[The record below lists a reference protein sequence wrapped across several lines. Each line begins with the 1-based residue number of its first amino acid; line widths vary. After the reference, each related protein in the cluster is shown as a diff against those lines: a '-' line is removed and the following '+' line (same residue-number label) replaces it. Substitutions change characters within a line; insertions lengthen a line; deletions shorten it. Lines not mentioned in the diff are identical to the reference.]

1 LTEIANRDESA
12 VDAVPAS
19 AQPLVSHALVQWAQ
33 GARAA
38 HQIAQSLAGTPFVPD
53 SFGNNVANV
62 TAAILVGQE
71 VGLEPMAALRS
82 MDIVKGTP
90 ALRAVAMRALVQSHG
105 HEVWTVEKTATR
117 VVMRGRRAGSS
128 TVEESEWTMD
138 RAKQLGVGGGT
149 NYQKQPMTMLI
160 ARATSEVC
168 RLIAA
173 DVLLGIPYSAEELDD
188 GLDLGGEQV
197 AAPAKRTRTAKRALL
212 TQVPLPEPDPTPEP
226 LADVA
231 DNTDASEPDPDPD
244 WPDVAQPP
252 KDGAT

>member
-1 LTEIANRDESA
+1 MTELATREEQTE
-12 VDAVPAS
+12 VEP
-19 AQPLVSHALVQWAQ
+19 AQPAVSHALVTWAQ

-53 SFGNNVANV
+53 SFGGNVANV

-71 VGLEPMAALRS
+71 VGLQPMAALRS

-105 HEVWTVEKTATR
+105 HEVWTVEKTNTR
-117 VVMRGRRAGSS
+117 VVMRGRRAGSAN
-128 TVEESEWTMD
+128 VEESEWSMD
-138 RAKQLGVGGGT
+138 RAKQLGVGGGI

-188 GLDLGGEQV
+188 GLDLGGEPVAQAAPKKRTARRAPMTQV
-197 AAPAKRTRTAKRALL
+197 A
-212 TQVPLPEPDPTPEP
+212 LPEPDPSPE
-226 LADVA
+226 LATNAPDAVA
-231 DNTDASEPDPDPD
+231 EPDPEPD
-244 WPDVAQPP
+244 WPAVTPP
-252 KDGAT
+252 GDAGE